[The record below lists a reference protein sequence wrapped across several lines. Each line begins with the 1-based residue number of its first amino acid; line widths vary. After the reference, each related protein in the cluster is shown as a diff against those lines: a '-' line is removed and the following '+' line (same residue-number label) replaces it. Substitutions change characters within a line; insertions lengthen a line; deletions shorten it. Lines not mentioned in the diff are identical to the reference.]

1 MAGVKPG
8 LITGS
13 NAKILFGGKTL
24 AYATDI
30 QYSVDTAVIPV
41 EVMGHFEVIAN
52 EPIAITVN
60 GSFTVVRY
68 AKGAAIATAAATPA
82 AGETPAAPAVTSA
95 TLPGAN
101 GNGNGIGALGGAQ
114 ADAFNPLKILTTS
127 TVDIAIF
134 QKAIGLAGT
143 ESSIAV
149 VKIID
154 CRLTRMSGSVNK
166 RGVLTEGYSFV
177 GRLLQDDDHQVGV
190 SSDTDLT

>member
-68 AKGAAIATAAATPA
+68 AKGAAVAATTNDPN
-82 AGETPAAPAVTSA
+82 SA
-95 TLPGAN
+95 TLPGASAS
-101 GNGNGIGALGGAQ
+101 GNGVGQLGGTNQ
-114 ADAFNPLKILTTS
+114 AEAFNPAKILATS
-127 TVDIAIF
+127 TVDVAVF
-134 QKAIGLAGT
+134 QKSLAGAGIT
-143 ESSIAV
+143 ETSKPVI
-149 VKIID
+149 KIID

-166 RGVLTEGYSFV
+166 RGVLTEAYSFV
-177 GRLLQDDDHQVGV
+177 GRLLQDDEHEVGV
-190 SSDTDLT
+190 STDTDLT

>member
-30 QYSVDTAVIPV
+30 QYSVETMVIPV
-41 EVMGHFEVIAN
+41 EVMGHFEMIAN

-68 AKGAAIATAAATPA
+68 AAGAAIAA
-82 AGETPAAPAVTSA
+82 AGQNSA

-101 GNGNGIGALGGAQ
+101 ATGNGIGALGGTQ
-114 ADAFNPLKILTTS
+114 SEAFNPAQILTTS
-127 TVDIAIF
+127 TVDISIF
-134 QKAIGLAGT
+134 QKSLGASGAQST
-143 ESSIAV
+143 TSV

-166 RGVLTEGYSFV
+166 RGVLTESYAFV
-177 GRLLQDDDHQVGV
+177 GRLLQDDSHQVGV
-190 SSDTDLT
+190 SSDPDLV

>member
-13 NAKILFGGKTL
+13 NAKLKFDGKTL
-24 AYATDI
+24 AYATDV

-52 EPIAITVN
+52 EPIAITVA

-68 AKGAAIATAAATPA
+68 AKGAAIA
-82 AGETPAAPAVTSA
+82 AGDSS
-95 TLPGAN
+95 TLPGASA
-101 GNGNGIGALGGAQ
+101 NGNGIGQLGGPKQ
-114 ADAFNPLKILTTS
+114 KDAFNPKNILQSS
-127 TVDIAIF
+127 TVDMDIF
-134 QKAIGLAGT
+134 QKAIGPNGT
-143 ESSIAV
+143 ESSNAI

-177 GRLLQDDDHQVGV
+177 GRLFQDDDHQVGI
-190 SSDTDLT
+190 STDADLA

>member
-13 NAKILFGGKTL
+13 NAKIQFGGKTL

-68 AKGAAIATAAATPA
+68 AKGAAIASQTDPN
-82 AGETPAAPAVTSA
+82 SS
-95 TLPGAN
+95 TLPGASA
-101 GNGNGIGALGGAQ
+101 GGNGIG
-114 ADAFNPLKILTTS
+114 
-127 TVDIAIF
+127 
-134 QKAIGLAGT
+134 
-143 ESSIAV
+143 
-149 VKIID
+149 
-154 CRLTRMSGSVNK
+154 K
-166 RGVLTEGYSFV
+166 R
-177 GRLLQDDDHQVGV
+177 
-190 SSDTDLT
+190 

>member
-68 AKGAAIATAAATPA
+68 AKGAAVAAT
-82 AGETPAAPAVTSA
+82 GTDSA

-101 GNGNGIGALGGAQ
+101 ASGNGIGALGGADQ
-114 ADAFNPLKILTTS
+114 KEAFNPASILATK

-134 QKAIGLAGT
+134 QKSLAGAT
-143 ESSIAV
+143 VDTTTATPV

>member
-13 NAKILFGGKTL
+13 NAKIVFGGKTL

-68 AKGAAIATAAATPA
+68 AKGAAIASTATA
-82 AGETPAAPAVTSA
+82 SA
-95 TLPGAN
+95 TLPGAAAS
-101 GNGNGIGALGGAQ
+101 GNGIGALGGSTAAINQ
-114 ADAFNPLKILTTS
+114 RDAFNPAGILATS

-134 QKAIGLAGT
+134 QKSLGGADGAT
-143 ESSIAV
+143 ATSTPV

-166 RGVLTEGYSFV
+166 RGVLTEAYAFV
-177 GRLLQDDDHQVGV
+177 GRLMQDDDHTVGV
-190 SSDTDLT
+190 STDTDLT

>member
-13 NAKILFGGKTL
+13 NAKIQFGDKTL

-52 EPIAITVN
+52 EPIAITVA

-68 AKGAAIATAAATPA
+68 AKGAAVAAT
-82 AGETPAAPAVTSA
+82 TTDSA

-101 GNGNGIGALGGAQ
+101 ASGNGVGALGGNQ
-114 ADAFNPLKILTTS
+114 AEAFNPAKILTTQ

-134 QKAIGLAGT
+134 QKVLAGQT
-143 ESSIAV
+143 STSDSKPV

-177 GRLLQDDDHQVGV
+177 GRLLQDDEHQVGV
-190 SSDTDLT
+190 SSDEDLK

>member
-13 NAKILFGGKTL
+13 NAKIQFGGLTL

-30 QYSVDTAVIPV
+30 QYSVETAVIPV

-68 AKGAAIATAAATPA
+68 AKGAAVGT
-82 AGETPAAPAVTSA
+82 GNSA
-95 TLPGAN
+95 TLPGAAAS
-101 GNGNGIGALGGAQ
+101 GNGIGKLGGDQ
-114 ADAFNPLKILTTS
+114 AESFNPASILATK

-134 QKAIGLAGT
+134 QKSQEAAGADLT
-143 ESSIAV
+143 KSSEV

-166 RGVLTEGYSFV
+166 RGVLTEAYAFV
-177 GRLLQDDDHQVGV
+177 GRLLQDDDHLVGV
-190 SSDTDLT
+190 STDVDLSV

>member
-13 NAKILFGGKTL
+13 NAKIQFGGKTL

-30 QYSVDTAVIPV
+30 QYSVETAVIPV

-52 EPIAITVN
+52 EPIAVTVN

-68 AKGAAIATAAATPA
+68 AKGAAVGT
-82 AGETPAAPAVTSA
+82 GDSA
-95 TLPGAN
+95 TLPGAAAS
-101 GNGNGIGALGGAQ
+101 GNGIGQLGGDQ
-114 ADAFNPLKILTTS
+114 KEAFNPAKILLTK
-127 TVDIAIF
+127 TVDIAVF
-134 QKAIGLAGT
+134 QKKPNDAGT
-143 ESSIAV
+143 EVTASSEVI
-149 VKIID
+149 KIID

-166 RGVLTEGYSFV
+166 RGVLTEAYAFV
-177 GRLLQDDDHQVGV
+177 GRLLQDDDHIVSV

>member
-13 NAKILFGGKTL
+13 NAKLKFGGKTL
-24 AYATDI
+24 AYATDV

-52 EPIAITVN
+52 EPIAVTVA
-60 GSFTVVRY
+60 GSFTLVRY
-68 AKGAAIATAAATPA
+68 AKGAAIA
-82 AGETPAAPAVTSA
+82 AGDSS

-101 GNGNGIGALGGAQ
+101 ASGNGVGAFGGSQ
-114 ADAFNPLKILTTS
+114 AEAFNPQKILQSS
-127 TVDIAIF
+127 TVDMDIF
-134 QKAIGLAGT
+134 QKAIGANGA
-143 ESSIAV
+143 ESSSPII
-149 VKIID
+149 KIID

-177 GRLLQDDDHQVGV
+177 GRLFQDDDHKVGI
-190 SSDTDLT
+190 SGDTDLT

>member
-1 MAGVKPG
+1 MAGVVPG

-13 NAKILFGGKTL
+13 NAKVQFGGKTL

-68 AKGAAIATAAATPA
+68 AKGAAVAAA
-82 AGETPAAPAVTSA
+82 GSSSA

-101 GNGNGIGALGGAQ
+101 ASGNGIGALGGDQ
-114 ADAFNPLKILTTS
+114 AEAFNPAKILKTK

-134 QKAIGLAGT
+134 QKSLGANGT
-143 ESSIAV
+143 PQSKPT

-166 RGVLTEGYSFV
+166 RGVLTEAYSFV
-177 GRLLQDDDHQVGV
+177 GRLLQDDEHAPGV
-190 SSDTDLT
+190 SSDEDLK

>member
-13 NAKILFGGKTL
+13 NAKIQFGGKTL

-30 QYSVDTAVIPV
+30 QYSVDTVVIPV
-41 EVMGHFEVIAN
+41 EVMGHFEMIAN
-52 EPIAITVN
+52 EPISISVN

-68 AKGAAIATAAATPA
+68 AKGAAIAA
-82 AGETPAAPAVTSA
+82 AGENSA
-95 TLPGAN
+95 TLPGASA
-101 GNGNGIGALGGAQ
+101 GGNGIGQLGGDSQ
-114 ADAFNPLKILTTS
+114 KDAFNPAEILKTS

-134 QKAIGLAGT
+134 QKAQGPNGTLA
-143 ESSIAV
+143 SSPV

-177 GRLLQDDDHQVGV
+177 GRLLQDDEHVVGV
-190 SSDTDLT
+190 STDNDLT

>member
-13 NAKILFGGKTL
+13 NAKIQFGGKTL

-30 QYSVDTAVIPV
+30 QYSVETAVIPV

-52 EPIAITVN
+52 EPIAVTVN

-68 AKGAAIATAAATPA
+68 AKGAAVANTTDPN
-82 AGETPAAPAVTSA
+82 SA
-95 TLPGAN
+95 TLPGAAAS
-101 GNGNGIGALGGAQ
+101 GNGVGKLGGDQ
-114 ADAFNPLKILTTS
+114 AEAFNPAKILLTK
-127 TVDIAIF
+127 TVDIAVF
-134 QKAIGLAGT
+134 QKKPNDAGT
-143 ESSIAV
+143 EVTASSEV

-166 RGVLTEGYSFV
+166 RGVLTEAYAFV
-177 GRLLQDDDHQVGV
+177 GRLLQDDDHAVGV
-190 SSDTDLT
+190 STDTDLSS